1 MPTSIYEVKM
11 SEDEIAE
18 EIEWYINERFG
29 KEYDDIYI
37 VKDRYSGEEEV
48 VWFDHGV
55 SEALSYKVLQHLV
68 DEEMN
73 YPSGLDQIPEE
84 QWKKWLGEYET
95 PDSGCSCE
103 RGCRRCLGT
112 EY

>member
-1 MPTSIYEVKM
+1 MPTSIYDVKM

-29 KEYDDIYI
+29 KQYDGIY
-37 VKDRYSGEEEV
+37 VLRHRRTEEEEV

-55 SEALSYKVLQHLV
+55 SEDLSYKVLQHLV

-73 YPSGLDQIPEE
+73 YPSGLDEIPAK
-84 QWKKWLGEYET
+84 QWKEWLDSYET
-95 PDSGCSCE
+95 PERGCSCD

>member
-18 EIEWYINERFG
+18 EIEEYINERFG

-37 VKDRYSGEEEV
+37 VKDRYSGGEEV

-55 SEALSYKVLQHLV
+55 SEDLSYKVLQYLV
-68 DEEMN
+68 NEEVN
-73 YPSGLDQIPEE
+73 YPSGLDEIAENR
-84 QWKKWLGEYET
+84 WKEWLNEYER
-95 PDSGCSCE
+95 PEQRCSCE